1 MKIRNYFAY
10 LGLASAIALS
20 TVSCEKEIDNIGVD
34 LIDNDTF
41 ENQKITSNIQSESL
55 NIESVKATGLGQ
67 YLFGIYKDEEFGK
80 LKGSVISQLGISSTG
95 DKYTYGDNMT
105 IDEVIID
112 LPYQATRNAEDY
124 DDGKPKFAIDSVF
137 GNADQSFK
145 INVYE
150 LGTFLNTLDPNDP
163 SKNATY
169 LSNKEYI
176 KGTNLYSENFKVNPN
191 DTVAYVKRLMLD
203 GTVYDTDTIKT
214 SSVTPSIKL
223 KLDKTIIK
231 NIFVDNNNGIDFS
244 SLETFRKGFRGLYI
258 EPEALNENQTH
269 LISLLMNAASMK
281 IYFSNDVVKD
291 EGDDEDLNG
300 NDVNGEE
307 GVTVRTK
314 NTFTFSL
321 AGVKTNKLERDVT
334 IPKASGNDR
343 LYIQGAAG
351 SDAVIELFIDEDIE
365 ALRAQNLLIT
375 EANLILHID
384 QDADTDLI
392 PEQLFIYDYSK
403 NEHIRDIFTEGVAV
417 VGGVL
422 LKDDEGNSLHK
433 YKFSITDYIADILTS
448 DDEFES
454 LKLGVKVY
462 NGSSEMP
469 SSITDIAIKNQSWT
483 PKGIVIFDESEAHGD
498 KKLKLD
504 IYYSKLNE

>member
-1 MKIRNYFAY
+1 
-10 LGLASAIALS
+10 
-20 TVSCEKEIDNIGVD
+20 
-34 LIDNDTF
+34 LIDNNTF

-67 YLFGIYKDEEFGK
+67 YLLGIYKDEEFGS
-80 LKGSVISQLGISSTG
+80 LKGSIISQLSISSTG

-112 LPYQATRNAEDY
+112 LPYQSTRNTEDY
-124 DDGKPKFAIDSVF
+124 DDGKPKFQIDSVF
-137 GNADQSFK
+137 GAKTQEFK

-163 SKNATY
+163 SKNVNY
-169 LSNKEYI
+169 FSDKEYT
-176 KGTNLYSENFKVNPN
+176 KGVNLYSENFKVNQN
-191 DTVAYVKRLMLD
+191 DTVAYVDRHMLD
-203 GTVYDTDTIKT
+203 GTIYDTDTIKT
-214 SSVTPSIKL
+214 TSATPSIKL
-223 KLDKTIIK
+223 KLDKTLIK

-269 LISLLMNAASMK
+269 LVSLLLNAASMK
-281 IYFSNDVVKD
+281 IYFSNDVIKN
-291 EGDDEDLNG
+291 EGENEDLNG
-300 NDVNGEE
+300 NGVNGEE
-307 GVTVRTK
+307 NVTARTK

-321 AGVKTNKLERDVT
+321 SGIKNNKLERDAT

-375 EANLILHID
+375 EASLVLHID

-403 NEHIRDIFTEGVAV
+403 NEHIRDIFTEGVAL
-417 VGGVL
+417 VGGLL

-433 YKFSITDYIADILTS
+433 YKFSITDYISNILTS

-462 NGSSEMP
+462 NGSTEMP
-469 SSITDIAIKNQSWT
+469 TSITDIAIKNFSWT
-483 PKGIVIFDESEAHGD
+483 PKGVVIFNESDAHGD
-498 KKLKLD
+498 KKLELN
-504 IYYSKLNE
+504 IYYSKLNEE